1 MPESKQRRRS
11 SRPDTAKKEKAYRPT
26 PTWYK
31 VVMFGLMILGLLWIM
46 VFYITSGQWPV
57 PPLGGWNIGAG
68 FGLLL
73 LGFLMTT
80 RWRS

>member
-1 MPESKQRRRS
+1 MPESKQRRRV
-11 SRPDTAKKEKAYRPT
+11 SRPAAATQGKAIKPT

-31 VVMFGLMILGLLWIM
+31 AVMFGLMILGLLWIM
-46 VFYITSGQWPV
+46 TFYISSGLLPI
-57 PPLGGWNIGAG
+57 PALSGWNIGVG

-73 LGFLMTT
+73 VGFLMTT